1 LKTVKATIDGAA
13 IKDVFQVFRRKPH
26 GVRFNETDVVTVSA
40 RTDEGHRVISSFY
53 LCLKPDGTFDEK
65 TLPGG
70 TSGHR
75 RHQLISFLRYYG
87 FTKNIKGYNLKEEVP
102 GWSGK
107 AIEIVPGKGGGAIY
121 IP

>member
-1 LKTVKATIDGAA
+1 MKTVKATIDGAA
-13 IKDVFQVFRRKPH
+13 IKDVFEAFRRKPH

-40 RTDEGHRVISSFY
+40 RTDEGHRVIGTFY

-75 RHQLISFLRYYG
+75 RRQLASFLKYYG
-87 FTKNIKGYNLKEEVP
+87 FTKNIKGYNLRNDVSR
-102 GWSGK
+102 WRGK
-107 AIEIVPGKGGGAIY
+107 AIEVMPGAGGGAIY